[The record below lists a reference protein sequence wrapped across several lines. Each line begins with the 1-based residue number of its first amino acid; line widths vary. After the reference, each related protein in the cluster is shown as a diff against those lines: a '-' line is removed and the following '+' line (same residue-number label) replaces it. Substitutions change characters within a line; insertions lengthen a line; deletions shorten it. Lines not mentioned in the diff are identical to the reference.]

1 MTAMNQMMLQSI
13 SKSTGPTL
21 GLVSDSSRAL
31 LSLLILVTILVSIL
45 GITQNGGS
53 T

>member
-13 SKSTGPTL
+13 EKRTGPTL
-21 GLVSDSSRAL
+21 GQVSDSSRAL
-31 LSLLILVTILVSIL
+31 VSLLILVTILVSIL
-45 GITQNGGS
+45 GITQIGGS

>member
-13 SKSTGPTL
+13 TKTASPAL

-31 LSLLILVTILVSIL
+31 ISLLILVTILVSIL
-45 GITQNGGS
+45 GITQIGGS

>member
-13 SKSTGPTL
+13 TKTATPTL
-21 GLVSDSSRAL
+21 GLLSDSPRAL
-31 LSLLILVTILVSIL
+31 TSLLILVTILVSIL
-45 GITQNGGS
+45 GITQIGGS